1 MTSDRP
7 WMTALAMQFAALC
20 SIQTAG
26 LESLRWLHGP
36 RTLPLVRADS
46 ESFNPSI
53 PSTTLQWPHQR
64 DDLRLVSSMSARHR
78 RAAAFVARGLYRELR
93 SFQELETRI
102 AALPEELDRGDAFE
116 VFIEAYLS
124 TTPVFQVAE
133 LWPVGQVPL
142 DVRRTLNLPADAKG
156 IDGVLR
162 TKTGLDVPYQAK
174 FRIGRPL
181 LCFAEVAPFLGVTER
196 AADRLLI
203 SNANT
208 HAADIVNRD
217 GLRLLRGTDFD
228 ALTPEDFTAVSDWLE
243 ARPAVHSR
251 AVPRDDQRQALAQ
264 IEDALRSQS
273 RATVVMPCGTGKTL
287 VQLWAAEQHG
297 ARTVLVL
304 VPSLVTA
311 ESNAGRVEPTHG
323 MGRPLRVLCVCSDP
337 SVSAE
342 QDAITIQS
350 TDVPFHVDTDPAIV
364 RKFLGRPKKDAVRVV
379 FSTYQ
384 SAPVVAQGL
393 RGLPPF
399 DLAIFDEAH
408 KTTGLESS
416 VFAFGLNDTRLSAR
430 KRLFFTATPRH
441 IDVRHRDRE
450 GDFRVVSMDDPTVY
464 GPRAYQQS
472 FREAVELG
480 TICDYRVVVAVVD
493 PLEIDA
499 FALRR
504 GITLVKGDQQAT
516 RWVASQIAISKAIAA
531 TGAAKVITFHSR
543 VKDAQVFASD
553 TARGIGQYLDGFTT
567 AHVNG
572 AQRVADRKEVLH
584 GFRDSR
590 QRLVTNARCLTE
602 GVDLPAVDMVAFVN
616 PRKSRVDVVQAVGR
630 AMRKPRESAKALGYV
645 VVPILLAPSQTD
657 DIEGACRNTDWED
670 LIDVL
675 AALREHDARLDEIIR
690 SQQIAKG
697 RGEVFNPR
705 AFAERVMVLGPAVA
719 LEALEREIFSQGRK
733 RPGRELGRDVRT
745 SCCLQSG
752 ERRL

>member
-1 MTSDRP
+1 MT
-7 WMTALAMQFAALC
+7 Q
-20 SIQTAG
+20 
-26 LESLRWLHGP
+26 
-36 RTLPLVRADS
+36 
-46 ESFNPSI
+46 
-53 PSTTLQWPHQR
+53 
-64 DDLRLVSSMSARHR
+64 
-78 RAAAFVARGLYRELR
+78 
-93 SFQELETRI
+93 
-102 AALPEELDRGDAFE
+102 
-116 VFIEAYLS
+116 
-124 TTPVFQVAE
+124 
-133 LWPVGQVPL
+133 
-142 DVRRTLNLPADAKG
+142 
-156 IDGVLR
+156 
-162 TKTGLDVPYQAK
+162 
-174 FRIGRPL
+174 
-181 LCFAEVAPFLGVTER
+181 
-196 AADRLLI
+196 
-203 SNANT
+203 
-208 HAADIVNRD
+208 
-217 GLRLLRGTDFD
+217 
-228 ALTPEDFTAVSDWLE
+228 
-243 ARPAVHSR
+243 
-251 AVPRDDQRQALAQ
+251 
-264 IEDALRSQS
+264 
-273 RATVVMPCGTGKTL
+273 
-287 VQLWAAEQHG
+287 
-297 ARTVLVL
+297 
-304 VPSLVTA
+304 
-311 ESNAGRVEPTHG
+311 
-323 MGRPLRVLCVCSDP
+323 
-337 SVSAE
+337 
-342 QDAITIQS
+342 
-350 TDVPFHVDTDPAIV
+350 
-364 RKFLGRPKKDAVRVV
+364 
-379 FSTYQ
+379 
-384 SAPVVAQGL
+384 
-393 RGLPPF
+393 
-399 DLAIFDEAH
+399 
-408 KTTGLESS
+408 
-416 VFAFGLNDTRLSAR
+416 RLSAR

-543 VKDAQVFASD
+543 VTDAQVFASD

-690 SQQIAKG
+690 VAADRQGTG
-697 RGEVFNPR
+697 RGLQPASVCR
-705 AFAERVMVLGPAVA
+705 ACHGAGACCGAGGSRTRDLC
-719 LEALEREIFSQGRK
+719 QGRK

-745 SCCLQSG
+745 SCGLQSG
-752 ERRL
+752 ARRL